1 MPGII
6 IKFVI
11 LLISHSV
18 TGIYSAALKY
28 SKKIT
33 YIVWGFWVIIQ
44 TGLLLMSE
52 LVVTDKTFQFLVGFI
67 LPFIGQY
74 SIFFLTTKG
83 NFTQRIFTMLTYSN
97 FYCIAMSFLMMVE
110 TTFIEKHWVWSILV
124 QVIILFSIVIY
135 FLAFVC
141 PLCRSA
147 SKNIKKGWVPLVFVN
162 IVFLLTIVLSS
173 VFPVRLTSFS
183 EPGFFPF
190 LFLSVSIMVVY
201 PVIFSNIN
209 HMSEAAEKRAVET
222 QNKLLVAQ
230 IKAESEELASYSRAR
245 HDHRH
250 HILVMLEF
258 VNNND
263 IESVKEYLTNLVN
276 SESNV
281 NEDIRYC
288 DNMMINT
295 ILCVY
300 GRRAKENGI
309 TVNISARVS
318 KEISISP
325 QDLVVIIVNLL
336 ENAINGT
343 KNLEQNNK
351 HIDIFIKESAQRLL
365 IKIENPCKEN
375 FDFNETHYGVGI
387 RSVIFTTD
395 KYEGMHDFAAKNGIF
410 SAKISLNLM

>member
-6 IKFVI
+6 LKFI
-11 LLISHSV
+11 TLLISHAV
-18 TGIYSAALKY
+18 TGIYSSTLKY

-33 YIVWGFWVIIQ
+33 YIVWGVWIIIQ

-52 LVVTDKTFQFLVGFI
+52 FVVTDKTFQFLVGFI
-67 LPFIGQY
+67 SPFVGQY

-97 FYCIAMSFLMMVE
+97 FYCIATSFFVMVE
-110 TTFIEKHWVWSILV
+110 GAFIEIHWVWSVFI
-124 QVIILFSIVIY
+124 QTIILFLIVIY

-147 SKNIKKGWVPLVFVN
+147 SKNIKKGWGPLVFVN

-173 VFPVRLTSFS
+173 VFPVQLTSFS

-209 HMSEAAEKRAVET
+209 NMSEAAEKRAVET

-245 HDHRH
+245 HDYRH

-263 IESVKEYLTNLVN
+263 IESIKEYLTSLVN

-295 ILCVY
+295 ILSVY

-318 KEISISP
+318 NRLVISP
-325 QDLVVIIVNLL
+325 QDLVVIIANLL

-343 KNLEQNNK
+343 TNLEQNNK

-365 IKIENPCKEN
+365 IKVENPCKEN